1 MKAKSKSRQILQGF
15 APFTFFAPPNASS
28 NHHASTYCGSLGEWF
43 YLGIYAGDEDA
54 AGRATRQ
61 RDGEGMWEKRARG
74 YREQAPRRR
83 PPSDDEDSVVEVC
96 ARLCEA
102 FDQDAVGLE
111 VGGRFAQV
119 KAHEGRSDSPT
130 SI

>member
-1 MKAKSKSRQILQGF
+1 MTGAHLKGGIKCTPHACMHTIYVGSPKGL
-15 APFTFFAPPNASS
+15 PFTPKEVALLRSIVAKRFVSFTLIDAI
-28 NHHASTYCGSLGEWF
+28 GVWLGKEV
-43 YLGIYAGDEDA
+43 
-54 AGRATRQ
+54 AT
-61 RDGEGMWEKRARG
+61 KLIKIA
-74 YREQAPRRR
+74 
-83 PPSDDEDSVVEVC
+83 SDDEDSVVEVC